1 MHIHTQASAHL
12 SIFVI
17 HNLIYG
23 QVKWIT
29 MTSDGGRQQHGTKS
43 MVLVGL
49 LFLEKERNVSKF
61 DLAVQRGFLSARK
74 GKIKVSNA

>member
-1 MHIHTQASAHL
+1 
-12 SIFVI
+12 
-17 HNLIYG
+17 
-23 QVKWIT
+23 
-29 MTSDGGRQQHGTKS
+29 